1 MSLKQELIKLRWKV
15 RLGTYDRR
23 AGICKSVNPFLTRTE
38 QCQLVELFR
47 EWPEGTGGGMFPV
60 PIHGY
65 ANCISAGRAYS
76 EASWDGNMWNP
87 LYKYGRARRRL
98 LTWLINQL

>member
-23 AGICKSVNPFLTRTE
+23 AGICKSVNPFLTHKE
-38 QCQLVELFR
+38 QCELAELFR
-47 EWPEGTGGGMFPV
+47 QWPEGTRSGMFPV
-60 PIHGY
+60 PAHGY
-65 ANCISAGRAYS
+65 LYCASAGRAYS

-98 LTWLINQL
+98 LTWLISQL

>member
-15 RLGTYDRR
+15 RTGTHDRR
-23 AGICKSVNPFLTRTE
+23 MGICGSLDPFIRNSE
-38 QCQLVELFR
+38 RVQLADLFR
-47 EWPEGTGGGMFPV
+47 KWPEGTGSGTFPV
-60 PIHGY
+60 PHHGY
-65 ANCISAGRAYS
+65 KGNKTAGDAYMD
-76 EASWDGNMWNP
+76 ALNKRDLWNP